1 MFLIYSTKS
10 FSKGI
15 SYFTCLGLYS
25 DFIPYHS
32 VLSSMLLSVLS
43 LLLKCIAFHLIFV
56 ITIPTF
62 SINCNKYVLSEGIGC
77 SFGRYR
83 DVLAEGI
90 GMFLIE
96 YPKFTFSIMKLK
108 NSKIML
114 NLMEQVSTSA
124 NKRLH

>member
-1 MFLIYSTKS
+1 MFFQKVS
-10 FSKGI
+10 
-15 SYFTCLGLYS
+15 
-25 DFIPYHS
+25 
-32 VLSSMLLSVLS
+32 
-43 LLLKCIAFHLIFV
+43 
-56 ITIPTF
+56 
-62 SINCNKYVLSEGIGC
+62 GC

-108 NSKIML
+108 NSKIVL

>member
-1 MFLIYSTKS
+1 MFFQKVSG
-10 FSKGI
+10 F
-15 SYFTCLGLYS
+15 
-25 DFIPYHS
+25 
-32 VLSSMLLSVLS
+32 
-43 LLLKCIAFHLIFV
+43 
-56 ITIPTF
+56 
-62 SINCNKYVLSEGIGC
+62 

-90 GMFLIE
+90 EMFLIE